1 MDVHELLRR
10 YDIHPSKGLG
20 QNLLVA
26 EWAYERI
33 IEASALTDQDHV
45 LEIGPGLGTLTWRLA
60 ERAGHVTAVELDKR
74 MVAVLQDTLSNR
86 VNISIVQGDILDM
99 PPDELAGILDQQGS
113 AHYKVVAN
121 IPYYITSRI
130 LRHVLTAAVRPNL
143 LTLMVQ
149 KEVADRIVAQPGK
162 MSLLAVSVQAYGEAA
177 RVCVVPPGA
186 FYPRPKVS
194 SAILT
199 IRTHATPLVPA
210 AIEGRFFDVVRA
222 GFQQRRKQLHNSL
235 VANLPLD
242 AAHVDSALDA
252 AGIAPALRP
261 QALDVHDWIR
271 LTTALYPDTTV

>member
-1 MDVHELLRR
+1 MDVYALLRR

-33 IEASALTDQDHV
+33 VEASELTMQDHV

-60 ERAGHVTAVELDKR
+60 DRAGHVTAVELDQR
-74 MVAVLQDTLSNR
+74 MVAVLQDTLSHR
-86 VNISIVQGDILDM
+86 ENISIVQGDILDM
-99 PPDELAGILDQQGS
+99 PPDELAGMTGPGGCE
-113 AHYKVVAN
+113 HYKVVAN
-121 IPYYITSRI
+121 LPYYITSRI
-130 LRHVLTAAVRPNL
+130 LRHVLTAPVRPSL

-149 KEVADRIVAQPGK
+149 KEVADRIVARPGK

-177 RVCVVPPGA
+177 RVCVVPPAA

-194 SAILT
+194 SAVMT

-210 AIEGRFFDVVRA
+210 AIEERFFDVVRA

-235 VANLPLD
+235 VANLPVD
-242 AAHVDSALDA
+242 AVRVGTALDA
-252 AGIAPALRP
+252 AGIAAELRP
-261 QALDVHDWIR
+261 QALDVQDWIR
-271 LTTALYPDTTV
+271 LTAALYPETSP